1 MFSWVPTMACPGAGH
16 GELAGA
22 ADGEDGWVVANALA
36 LMDILPG
43 PKYGRDAMARSRAVE
58 LPVLPVSQ
66 AGQGGTGEGS
76 FGHTLR
82 AGARAKRQVQGN

>member
-1 MFSWVPTMACPGAGH
+1 MACPGAGH

-36 LMDILPG
+36 LMNILPG
-43 PKYGRDAMARSRAVE
+43 PKYGHDAMARSRAVE

-76 FGHTLR
+76 FGHTLPAGDACEV
-82 AGARAKRQVQGN
+82 AGAR